1 MCDKVDGGVVC
12 GRPHNYLLHGTTSK
26 FSCCVSMKR
35 VELVSAHSS
44 RLERAEVVKEDAEA
58 GEPPDKL
65 EVEESR
71 PSSAAAKDESLRELL
86 SSTEEKVDGILS
98 DLLALE
104 EVEKT
109 RAEFWTVLC
118 NLRLAQDEQR
128 SSGKT
133 MEELGDL
140 SVQKFKQTAMTKLA
154 NSVEQLNSKVP
165 SSEGCP
171 PDLKAEVEEECLAR
185 PEEKQCED
193 AANIVEEELKL
204 DAKEE
209 SLIKLKEEQYDG
221 VAGIVDKK
229 LEMEEEEMSYK
240 EVEVLICATK
250 AEAADTTLPRLKEVE
265 GSSKIHYDERG
276 PEEEKQ
282 EATVIMIDKEE
293 VSLEEDSLPDL
304 EVKVVKHHP
313 PDEGL
318 MRREDD
324 DFRPCSSY
332 GTSAL
337 KLAPLDAGD

>member
-26 FSCCVSMKR
+26 FSCCVSMMR
-35 VELVSAHSS
+35 VEVASSHSS
-44 RLERAEVVKEDAEA
+44 RLEPAEVLKEDAEA
-58 GEPPDKL
+58 GEPPDRL

-86 SSTEEKVDGILS
+86 SSTEVKIDAILS
-98 DLLALE
+98 DLSALE
-104 EVEKT
+104 DVEKM

-118 NLRLAQDEQR
+118 RLRQAQDEQKN
-128 SSGKT
+128 SGKKE
-133 MEELGDL
+133 EELGDL
-140 SVQKFKQTAMTKLA
+140 SIRKFKQMAMTKFA

-165 SSEGCP
+165 SCP
-171 PDLKAEVEEECLAR
+171 PDLKAEVEEDCLIR

-221 VAGIVDKK
+221 VASIVDKK

-293 VSLEEDSLPDL
+293 VSLPDL